1 MDLEASLS
9 SSDVQTLNSLC
20 RGRTTVL
27 KVFRRL
33 GCPFTRYDAQCLS
46 REKAQLEA
54 VGATLIGITFE
65 DSPDL
70 VGLWEGE
77 MYHDAKREVYT
88 FLRLRRLSVFQ
99 AIRCLAS
106 KETSNKSL
114 TLLKLKGSLNKALK
128 EKYGSNSKGDSSQL
142 GGTFVI
148 DTEGR
153 VLYSHLQSTKADM
166 PDLTDVYRTCQ
177 NEYLHRMLSYV
188 SASLANNLEISKKK
202 RIIDVPFEK
211 SFFIYRLQAYA
222 RTPKLK

>member
-1 MDLEASLS
+1 M
-9 SSDVQTLNSLC
+9 
-20 RGRTTVL
+20 
-27 KVFRRL
+27 
-33 GCPFTRYDAQCLS
+33 P
-46 REKAQLEA
+46 
-54 VGATLIGITFE
+54 GIQ
-65 DSPDL
+65 
-70 VGLWEGE
+70 
-77 MYHDAKREVYT
+77 R
-88 FLRLRRLSVFQ
+88 
-99 AIRCLAS
+99 
-106 KETSNKSL
+106 NN
-114 TLLKLKGSLNKALK
+114 LNKALK

-177 NEYLHRMLSYV
+177 NEYLHRMLCYV